1 MTIER
6 DSTTTRINITMRKR
20 KARRSAGAE
29 ECQAIMMTFPKTP
42 RPAAFEERPQVR
54 TRQWWRDRLRP
65 ACRGIKLGVR
75 GHSRFFVHFFVTA
88 LVLAAAIVL
97 RCDLVQWCLLLGC
110 IGLVHVTEL
119 LNNAIEA
126 LFRGL
131 DEDNPAANAAGWKPA
146 RASACLDIAAGA
158 VLLASITA
166 SLIGGLIFL
175 SRLLEMCDS
184 ALPK

>member
-1 MTIER
+1 
-6 DSTTTRINITMRKR
+6 
-20 KARRSAGAE
+20 
-29 ECQAIMMTFPKTP
+29 MMTFPKSS
-42 RPAAFEERPQVR
+42 RPSAFEELPPQPR
-54 TRQWWRDRLRP
+54 SRRFLRDRLRP

-75 GHSRFFVHFFVTA
+75 GHSRFFVHFFCTA

-131 DEDNPAANAAGWKPA
+131 DEESMA

>member
-1 MTIER
+1 MMIFQSSPLPTPIEETPLPVR
-6 DSTTTRINITMRKR
+6 P
-20 KARRSAGAE
+20 RR
-29 ECQAIMMTFPKTP
+29 
-42 RPAAFEERPQVR
+42 
-54 TRQWWRDRLRP
+54 WWRDRLRP

-75 GHSRFFVHFFVTA
+75 GHSRFFVHFFCTS

-110 IGLVHVTEL
+110 IGLVHITEL

-131 DEDNPAANAAGWKPA
+131 DEENRQGAE
-146 RASACLDIAAGA
+146 ACMDIAAGA
-158 VLLASITA
+158 LLLASLTA

-175 SRLLEMCDS
+175 SRLIEMCDPTF
-184 ALPK
+184 PK

>member
-1 MTIER
+1 
-6 DSTTTRINITMRKR
+6 
-20 KARRSAGAE
+20 
-29 ECQAIMMTFPKTP
+29 MMTFPSPSRPSVVEELPPQTRP
-42 RPAAFEERPQVR
+42 RL
-54 TRQWWRDRLRP
+54 WWRELLRP

-75 GHSRFFVHFFVTA
+75 GHSRFFVHFFCAA

-110 IGLVHVTEL
+110 IGLVHITDL

-131 DEDNPAANAAGWKPA
+131 DEESMS
-146 RASACLDIAAGA
+146 RAVPCLDIAAGA

-166 SLIGGLIFL
+166 CLVGGIIFL
-175 SRLLEMCDS
+175 SRLIEMCDPV
-184 ALPK
+184 LLK

>member
-1 MTIER
+1 MILQ
-6 DSTTTRINITMRKR
+6 S
-20 KARRSAGAE
+20 S
-29 ECQAIMMTFPKTP
+29 P
-42 RPAAFEERPQVR
+42 RPSAIEDSPPRCPPRRGLRE
-54 TRQWWRDRLRP
+54 RLRP

-75 GHSRFFVHFFVTA
+75 GHSRFFVHFFCAA
-88 LVLAAAIVL
+88 LVLAAAVVL

-110 IGLVHVTEL
+110 IGFVLITDL

-126 LFRGL
+126 LFAGI
-131 DEDNPAANAAGWKPA
+131 DEASMP

-175 SRLLEMCDS
+175 SRLGEMFDLTVS
-184 ALPK
+184 K

>member
-1 MTIER
+1 MI
-6 DSTTTRINITMRKR
+6 
-20 KARRSAGAE
+20 
-29 ECQAIMMTFPKTP
+29 TFPASSRPVALEELP
-42 RPAAFEERPQVR
+42 RQVR
-54 TRQWWRDRLRP
+54 PRRWWRDRLRP

-75 GHSRFFVHFFVTA
+75 GHSRFFIHFFCTA

-97 RCDLVQWCLLLGC
+97 RCNLVQWCLLFGC
-110 IGLVHVTEL
+110 IGLVYVTEL

-126 LFRGL
+126 LFHGL
-131 DEDNPAANAAGWKPA
+131 DEENRSRAA
-146 RASACLDIAAGA
+146 ASLDIAAGA

-175 SRLLEMCDS
+175 ARLLEMCDS